1 MKNQRRQERRP
12 LRFPRAVSDG
22 KVRVEIVNASGFSD
36 AGERAATMARNRG
49 FEVASVSGS
58 SARQKNTLIVS
69 HTMNNAVV
77 NKLTA
82 LPFNYILQITKTIV
96 AQFRSRLF

>member
-1 MKNQRRQERRP
+1 
-12 LRFPRAVSDG
+12 
-22 KVRVEIVNASGFSD
+22 
-36 AGERAATMARNRG
+36 MARNRG

-82 LPFNYILQITKTIV
+82 LPFNYILQITKDDSRTVPVTIILGSDFV
-96 AQFRSRLF
+96 EK